1 MNTAT
6 VPSLDDRIGL
16 RAPLLF
22 ACVSLLGFGLAYSL
36 IGTVLSGIA
45 FPHQA
50 TGSIVERDGRAVGSS
65 LIAQPFVD
73 ARYFQPRP
81 SAAKYDP
88 MAAAGSNQARS
99 NPDLRKRL
107 AEETAAIAARE
118 GIALS
123 EVPPELATQS
133 GGGLDPQI
141 SPRSA
146 QVQAARVARARGIDP
161 AQVDALIAQ
170 HTQPPQYGVLGEPRV
185 NVLALNLALDAQQRQ
200 HLDTRTRR

>member
-1 MNTAT
+1 MNASTASAST
-6 VPSLDDRIGL
+6 LDDRIGL
-16 RAPLLF
+16 RAPLTF
-22 ACVSLLGFGLAYSL
+22 ALVSLLIFGLAYSL
-36 IGTVLSGIA
+36 AGTALARIA
-45 FPHQA
+45 FPWQA
-50 TGSIVERDGRAVGSS
+50 TGSIVERDGRAVGSA
-65 LIAQPFVD
+65 LVAQPFAD
-73 ARYFQPRP
+73 PRYFQPRP

-99 NPDLRKRL
+99 NPELRKRL
-107 AEETAAIAARE
+107 AADTAAIAARE
-118 GIALS
+118 GIAPS

-146 QVQAARVARARGIDP
+146 QVQAARVARARGIDL

-185 NVLALNLALDAQQRQ
+185 NVLELNLALDA
-200 HLDTRTRR
+200 LARR